1 MALVLVLSGR
11 LVGSRSASAMSV
23 WLRGAILFAVGVAVL
38 AAGLVLWGRDGKM
51 LTYAALVVACATCH
65 PEGAEDGH
73 VWLFPG
79 DGPRRTQTLL
89 GGLSGLLLAR
99 LAGLG
104 IDILS
109 RRVLPEF
116 PFKPESYFWFS
127 PELLLILLG
136 FSVLVCLI
144 GAALPAWTAA
154 KLSPAQAL
162 SGRPS

>member
-1 MALVLVLSGR
+1 MTAR
-11 LVGSRSASAMSV
+11 
-23 WLRGAILFAVGVAVL
+23 
-38 AAGLVLWGRDGKM
+38 
-51 LTYAALVVACATCH
+51 H
-65 PEGAEDGH
+65 
-73 VWLFPG
+73 
-79 DGPRRTQTLL
+79 RRELIHHRVELL
-89 GGLSGLLLAR
+89 GGLSGLVLAR